1 MFLRVL
7 LPVEIGDQR
16 RVVPLAL
23 AVAQRF
29 GLPVEEVGG
38 GTAEVVDIAMAS
50 SGLICV
56 ADSHHLGR
64 LALASQLI
72 TRAVTPVLVAGPHVA
87 VSGPLPFDQLVVCMA
102 GDDFTSRLGKAAAS
116 WAQRAGAT
124 AWLVEVV
131 GSPSHIVPRDSV
143 DAAPVRRLAS
153 DLHRLGVDA
162 PWDVVHDH
170 HFAEAALR
178 VAGELPLAVLA
189 VPRADHDRAIA
200 RRADRT
206 LRLARRAHVPV
217 LVVPPGGQTNRRQ
230 RRWAYA
236 A

>member
-7 LPVEIGDQR
+7 LPVEIGDHGR
-16 RVVPLAL
+16 ADVLARSVG
-23 AVAQRF
+23 ARC

-38 GTAEVVDIAMAS
+38 GMAAVVDIAMAS

-64 LALASQLI
+64 LAPASQLI

-87 VSGPLPFDQLVVCMA
+87 VDGPLPFDQLVVCMA

-131 GSPSHIVPRDSV
+131 GAPGHVVPTDSV

-153 DLHRLGVDA
+153 DLHRLGLDA

-178 VAGELPLAVLA
+178 VAGELPPAVLV
-189 VPRADHDRAIA
+189 VPRADHDRTLA
-200 RRADRT
+200 RSADRT

-217 LVVPPGGQTNRRQ
+217 LIVPPGGQTNRRQ
-230 RRWAYA
+230 RRWAHA